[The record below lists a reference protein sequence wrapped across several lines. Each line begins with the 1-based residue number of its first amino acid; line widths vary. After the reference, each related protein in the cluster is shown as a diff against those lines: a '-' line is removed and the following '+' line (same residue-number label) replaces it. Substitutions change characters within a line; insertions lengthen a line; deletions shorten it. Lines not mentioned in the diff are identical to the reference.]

1 MSGVFDITRDQ
12 IRLIA
17 TMFKIQYGD
26 KTMFDVFGC
35 GGARVKISE
44 YVLFEHESV
53 YNSPE
58 INVFWLE
65 LRHNNIRHAWFK
77 HTTVRGQVSLQHTN
91 FKWNKNGQHND
102 KYQKSLLDFVK
113 LLSFEDKI

>member
-1 MSGVFDITRDQ
+1 MSGVFDISRDQ

-17 TMFKIQYGD
+17 TMFRIQYGD
-26 KTMFDVFGC
+26 KTLFNVFGH

-44 YVLFEHESV
+44 YEIYEYESV
-53 YNSPE
+53 YNSNE
-58 INVFWLE
+58 INIFWLE
-65 LRHNNIRHAWFK
+65 LRNDNIRHAWFK
-77 HTTVRGQVSLQHTN
+77 LLTVCGQVNLQHTN